1 MSWATLWLVFYGLFS
16 FLLLL
21 RTVSFHSDIVV
32 PLSGSSGTRN
42 SVEFRVKKVQYF
54 V

>member
-1 MSWATLWLVFYGLFS
+1 MSWATPWLVFYVLFS
-16 FLLLL
+16 FLLLG
-21 RTVSFHSDIVV
+21 TVSFHSDIVV
-32 PLSGSSGTRN
+32 PLSASSGNRN